1 MFGRLFWVG
10 LAALLGWVIV
20 RALRDQSGPPAA
32 PASQPPTWTYQPPAA
47 PAVAEP
53 AAPVVAPAAAEAAAP
68 VAEAAAPVA
77 EAPAVAVAA
86 APPSAIEIYCVRCK
100 ERREV
105 PNAVE
110 ERTANGRRAARG
122 ICPVCGAKVFTFL
135 REHES
140 TETSA

>member
-20 RALRDQSGPPAA
+20 RALREQSDPPAA
-32 PASQPPTWTYQPPAA
+32 PAGQPPTWTYQPPSAPAAVAEPSAAVPDAALPAAA
-47 PAVAEP
+47 PAVAE
-53 AAPVVAPAAAEAAAP
+53 VAPAAPAA
-68 VAEAAAPVA
+68 
-77 EAPAVAVAA
+77 
-86 APPSAIEIYCVRCK
+86 AIEIYCVRCK

>member
-20 RALRDQSGPPAA
+20 RALRDQPEPPAA
-32 PASQPPTWTYQPPAA
+32 PAGQPPTWTYQPPVAPAPVAEPSAAEPVVDPPAAAA
-47 PAVAEP
+47 PAVAE
-53 AAPVVAPAAAEAAAP
+53 AAPEAPAA
-68 VAEAAAPVA
+68 
-77 EAPAVAVAA
+77 
-86 APPSAIEIYCVRCK
+86 AIEIYCVRCK

-110 ERTANGRRAARG
+110 ERAANGRRAARG